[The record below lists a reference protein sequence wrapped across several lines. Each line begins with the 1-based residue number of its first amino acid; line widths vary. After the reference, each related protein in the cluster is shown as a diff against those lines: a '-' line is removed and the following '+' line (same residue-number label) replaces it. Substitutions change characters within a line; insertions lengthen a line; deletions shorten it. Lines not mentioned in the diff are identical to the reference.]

1 MAKITINPGNLRKNQ
16 PGGEH
21 ITRIMYDDNEPP
33 KNYIWGK
40 PDGYLYQ
47 WNGKKWIKLNEVPN
61 MHPADVPIP
70 SNLNNYVSKTDLD
83 IKLKS
88 LKNEIVSYLTK
99 LINNKDCSNSDESAI
114 QWINDNIVPDLRRLQ
129 EIDHDEF
136 ATKEELEDA
145 IGDVDLSNLATKDEL
160 QNAISDIASSEDI
173 VNIEKVTSAALNDLN
188 DRIITLDNNAATK
201 SELQDAVSNLIDD
214 EVFSDISD
222 RITNL
227 EETSA
232 TKQALSSHISSSDNA
247 INSLQTRTTNL
258 ETNSATKLELSQTF
272 SSIESSPVIS
282 GINSKIRTLENNTV
296 KNGDFVD
303 YKNENY
309 STLNGLNGRL
319 SSLER
324 IDHTQFITAEDV
336 S

>member
-88 LKNEIVSYLTK
+88 FKNEIVSYLTK
-99 LINNKDCSNSDESAI
+99 LINNKDCSSSDESAI
-114 QWINDNIVPDLRRLQ
+114 QWINDNIIPDLRRLQ

-160 QNAISDIASSEDI
+160 QDAISDIASSEDI

-201 SELQDAVSNLIDD
+201 SELQDAVSNL
-214 EVFSDISD
+214 
-222 RITNL
+222 

-247 INSLQTRTTNL
+247 INSLQARTTNL

-272 SSIESSPVIS
+272 SSIGSSPVIS

-296 KNGDFVD
+296 KNEDFVD
-303 YKNENY
+303 YKNEND
-309 STLNGLNGRL
+309 STLNSLDGRL
-319 SSLER
+319 SGLER

-336 S
+336 Y